1 MTETKTNLERKID
14 LLIGCVQDLKEKV
27 EGYSGRKRPSH
38 KWLSSKELS
47 LHLGLS
53 QRSLLNMVHAGKFPE
68 EFIRRQKRGEYEIF
82 KFDSEKIISFAEND
96 LFEKLQLNSS
106 IDYL

>member
-1 MTETKTNLERKID
+1 MTEKTNLERKID

-27 EGYSGRKRPSH
+27 EGYSGGKRPSH

-82 KFDSEKIISFAEND
+82 KFDSEKIISFAENE
-96 LFEKLQLNSS
+96 LFENL
-106 IDYL
+106 